1 MGKGGEIM
9 DKENIIISLQGVC
22 KEFDGTTVVDNFN
35 LDITKGEFVTFLGPS
50 GCGKTTTLRMIAGF
64 ELPTSGVIL
73 LNGQDISLLPPYKR
87 PINTVFQRYA
97 LFAHLNIY
105 NNIAF
110 GLKLKKIPYEVP
122 GVLVV
127 DKEKIAANNAKI
139 KELVKANRSLSEEE
153 RLKNEKTIVSL
164 QEENQNLKNNPSKQ
178 LVKYR
183 HLSKQE
189 IREKV
194 ERALKV
200 VDLEGFEKRD
210 ISTLSGGQQQRI
222 AIARAI
228 VNEPEILLLD
238 EPLGALDLKMRK
250 EMQLELKAMHKK
262 LGITFIYVTHDQEEA
277 LTMSDTIVV
286 MNDAVIQ
293 QVGKPKEIYDEPN
306 NAFVADFIGESNIY
320 TGTMAKDNKVR
331 FLNRYWD
338 ADPVDFG
345 KFPVNEKVDVVVRP
359 EDFILGKAGEGVVD
373 GVVSSK
379 IFKGMHYEY
388 IINVGKAEVVVQS
401 TAELDEGLKV
411 SLNVE
416 PVNIQIMK
424 KPFVS
429 NFYDGYI
436 TKDYK
441 VEFANAE
448 FDVDILSLFPGAH
461 IDENEVLI
469 DDKGNEI
476 DVEDMEI
483 NVEVPFEAIT
493 ISDDPEASD
502 IHGNIISLIYI
513 GDHYEIMVR
522 TEEEEDF
529 ILNTPDLWNEND
541 EVSVI
546 IDKSKIHLSRKG
558 AKK

>member
-1 MGKGGEIM
+1 MAKKEEILEQEQVQE
-9 DKENIIISLQGVC
+9 ENPYIIELIDVC
-22 KEFDGTTVVDNFN
+22 KKFPDSDSYAVENFN
-35 LDITKGEFVTFLGPS
+35 LKIKKGEFVTFLGPS

-64 ELPTSGVIL
+64 ELPTSGIIN
-73 LNGQDISLLPPYKR
+73 LNGRDISLLPPYKR

-110 GLKLKKIPYEVP
+110 GLKLKKIPYEAT
-122 GVLVV
+122 
-127 DKEKIAANNAKI
+127 DKNGNTVTKF
-139 KELVKANRSLSEEE
+139 
-153 RLKNEKTIVSL
+153 
-164 QEENQNLKNNPSKQ
+164 
-178 LVKYR
+178 R
-183 HLSKQE
+183 HLTKQE
-189 IREKV
+189 ISEKV
-194 ERALKV
+194 KNALKV

-250 EMQLELKAMHKK
+250 EMQLELKEMHKK
-262 LGITFIYVTHDQEEA
+262 IGITFIYVTHDQEEA

-286 MNDAVIQ
+286 MNDGEIQ

-331 FLNRYWD
+331 FLNKYWD

-359 EDFILGKAGEGVVD
+359 EDIILTKPGNGTVD
-373 GVVSSK
+373 GVINSK

-388 IINVGKAEVVVQS
+388 IILVGKAEVVVQS
-401 TAELDEGLKV
+401 TAELEEGSTVGLKV
-411 SLNVE
+411 D

-436 TKDYK
+436 SKNYN
-441 VEFANAE
+441 VEFAGSE
-448 FDVDILSLFPGAH
+448 FDLDILPLFPGAKYNEEETLV
-461 IDENEVLI
+461 DENG
-469 DDKGNEI
+469 KEI
-476 DVEDMEI
+476 DVENLEI
-483 NVEVPFEAIT
+483 NVEVPFDAIT
-493 ISDDPEASD
+493 ISDDPNASD

-522 TEEEEDF
+522 TEDDEDF
-529 ILNTPDLWNEND
+529 ILSTPDLWNEND
-541 EVSVI
+541 TVSVI
-546 IDKSKIHLSRKG
+546 IDLEKVHLSRKG